1 MVNKM
6 FCNNCGNQLSDNSKF
21 CDKCGAQVAQE
32 VVQPVAQPAPAP
44 VAETPVAA
52 PVAAPVAETPIAAP
66 VAETPVAEAPVA
78 TATEFAQPQFEAP
91 AKPPKKKMS
100 KKKLLAWLIP
110 TSALVVAAAVFL
122 VLIMGP
128 LQGWWLKNFGSAKD
142 YRDYVQDNTKKMATG
157 VLSETY
163 GSALSM
169 LSGEYPEGASE
180 VSMKLNFGSTALDM
194 MEDFSQQ
201 ALGEK
206 LDLDWM
212 TSIGMTMSSNAKD
225 GLQQMGASLNIG
237 EAELAAIDCIMNMA
251 EGKLYLAILSL
262 SNQYLELDMQSVMDM
277 YEDLMGRYTGGY
289 EYYNSAYA
297 SKDSVALPSM
307 NSSYASVLE
316 MLEDPELLAILPT
329 EEELDK
335 LLNKYVDVI
344 LDSFDDVKKST
355 KTMSVGDVKQKLT
368 VLETTIDA
376 DDILE
381 AGKAVLKTLSKDKQ
395 IKGILE
401 DVLGY
406 AEDEMGLGGMVDVDE
421 VWSMFQMA
429 VDEAL
434 DELDDMDPDDLGI
447 DDFKLVLTEYVN
459 DNHEVV
465 GRKIALNKEEI
476 FKYIEVQKGSKIA
489 YHLNA
494 ADMLEIN
501 GEGTRKKGATSATYT
516 ISTAVLTGE
525 MQDLLDIELVDFSA
539 KDGKLN
545 GKIRLAP
552 SADVMEELGLPSD
565 VTSVV
570 SMLDPKLE
578 FGFVTTDK
586 TQSIEINIL
595 SGNELLVGVSFSTTT
610 TKATAITEPKK
621 TIDINDTEA
630 LEEWAMSIDLE
641 AFLEDLED
649 AGLPISEFLGAQKD
663 SGTIY

>member
-163 GSALSM
+163 GIALSM

-277 YEDLMGRYTGGY
+277 YEDLMGRYTGGS

-368 VLETTIDA
+368 VL
-376 DDILE
+376 
-381 AGKAVLKTLSKDKQ
+381 
-395 IKGILE
+395 
-401 DVLGY
+401 
-406 AEDEMGLGGMVDVDE
+406 
-421 VWSMFQMA
+421 
-429 VDEAL
+429 
-434 DELDDMDPDDLGI
+434 
-447 DDFKLVLTEYVN
+447 
-459 DNHEVV
+459 
-465 GRKIALNKEEI
+465 
-476 FKYIEVQKGSKIA
+476 
-489 YHLNA
+489 
-494 ADMLEIN
+494 
-501 GEGTRKKGATSATYT
+501 
-516 ISTAVLTGE
+516 
-525 MQDLLDIELVDFSA
+525 
-539 KDGKLN
+539 
-545 GKIRLAP
+545 
-552 SADVMEELGLPSD
+552 
-565 VTSVV
+565 
-570 SMLDPKLE
+570 
-578 FGFVTTDK
+578 
-586 TQSIEINIL
+586 
-595 SGNELLVGVSFSTTT
+595 
-610 TKATAITEPKK
+610 
-621 TIDINDTEA
+621 
-630 LEEWAMSIDLE
+630 
-641 AFLEDLED
+641 
-649 AGLPISEFLGAQKD
+649 
-663 SGTIY
+663 